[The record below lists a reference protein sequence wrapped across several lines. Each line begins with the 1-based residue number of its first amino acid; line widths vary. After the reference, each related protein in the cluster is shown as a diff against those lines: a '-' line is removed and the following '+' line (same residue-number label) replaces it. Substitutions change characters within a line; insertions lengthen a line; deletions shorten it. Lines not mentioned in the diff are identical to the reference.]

1 MKGVANTGQAPE
13 KNVAEHKAASLSH
26 SLTLS
31 LIDSLTHSLT
41 HSLTISLSHSVTHIT
56 HITPLTHSL
65 TNHQG
70 GSQQIGQLS
79 ARYGV

>member
-41 HSLTISLSHSVTHIT
+41 HSPSHSVTQS
-56 HITPLTHSL
+56 LTSLTSHHSL
-65 TNHQG
+65 TH
-70 GSQQIGQLS
+70 
-79 ARYGV
+79 